1 MVFQQNVLEKA
12 YFTAKMSGQAIV
24 RPASS
29 DFWKVP
35 LDMKKSKNQ
44 NIFCWPF
51 WAILLAKMTRLSYH
65 LIIYFNNWNTYLF
78 I

>member
-29 DFWKVP
+29 DFWKAP
-35 LDMKKSKNQ
+35 LVNRPQDQ
-44 NIFCWPF
+44 TD
-51 WAILLAKMTRLSYH
+51 LAKWGLLQKIAT
-65 LIIYFNNWNTYLF
+65 IF
-78 I
+78 